1 MAEGLRERKKRET
14 RQRIHRVA
22 IGLFVERG
30 FDGVTIAEVAA
41 AAEVSVN
48 TLYNYFEAKEDLV
61 LPPDQASPRRLADI
75 VRERAPGESAALAV
89 LARLR
94 VEVELRDRSLG
105 LTEGFG
111 RVFAMMR
118 AAPTLTARL
127 EDLGR
132 EMTDALAEVLAE
144 ETGAAPDDPLPR
156 VVAAQLGAFHSL
168 VFAEIGRRTEA
179 GEGPDAIAAAVT
191 GLLDAFEGMLGEPL
205 ATYAVRGKGEQTC
218 SG

>member
-14 RQRIHRVA
+14 RQRINRVA
-22 IGLFVERG
+22 IDLFVERG
-30 FDGVTIAEVAA
+30 FDRVTIAEVAA

-75 VRERAPGESAALAV
+75 VRGRGPGESAADAV
-89 LARLR
+89 LGRLR
-94 VEVELRDRSLG
+94 EEVERRDRALG

-111 RVFAMMR
+111 RFFAMMR

-132 EMTDALAEVLAE
+132 QMNDALVAVLAE

-156 VVAAQLGAFHSL
+156 VVAAQLSAFHSL

-179 GEGPDAIAAAVT
+179 GEGPEAIAAAVT
-191 GLLDAFEGMLGEPL
+191 GLLDAFQGMLGEPL
-205 ATYAVRGKGEQTC
+205 ATYAVREKEDRPC